1 MKIVQ
6 VSRLDVATKGQDL
19 LVEAAAMLPDV
30 SVDFIGEGPGRQQ
43 LEELIARHGIGKRVR
58 LLGKRDQSY
67 LRQHLRDYDLFVQ
80 PSRNE
85 GFALTVA
92 EAMAAGV
99 PVAVSAGQG
108 PAEVTMGDTFGN
120 VFANGDARALAAKI
134 SDLKANYGDALQKAE
149 RARNHVIENYD
160 VDVTAR
166 RYLSLY
172 GN

>member
-1 MKIVQ
+1 
-6 VSRLDVATKGQDL
+6 
-19 LVEAAAMLPDV
+19 
-30 SVDFIGEGPGRQQ
+30 
-43 LEELIARHGIGKRVR
+43 
-58 LLGKRDQSY
+58 
-67 LRQHLRDYDLFVQ
+67 
-80 PSRNE
+80 
-85 GFALTVA
+85 
-92 EAMAAGV
+92 MAAGV